1 MCETD
6 EIMFVRW
13 LIGHIGS
20 SRGSEEEENREKVG
34 LQFQFQFGK
43 KGAIGNEHVRI
54 KEVDHF

>member
-43 KGAIGNEHVRI
+43 KGAIGN
-54 KEVDHF
+54 